1 MGELIARF
9 EAPNDRNRW
18 DKPLFVVSTREEEH
32 DGERRADDNDNINS
46 DDDLASEIDK
56 VVDCIRGKTSKLTAS
71 RATAL
76 NVRPNSDIFATFDR
90 LTRAAEASFIASIRG
105 GELAPGAQLS
115 LSVAGCARKISVR
128 RVPRV
133 SELRSMRRALL
144 NLTRLHPPQGDVC
157 DADILGGYVDYVN
170 EQLNI

>member
-9 EAPNDRNRW
+9 EAPNERNRW
-18 DKPLFVVSTREEEH
+18 DKPLFIVSTPDNDAEQ
-32 DGERRADDNDNINS
+32 RADDDDNSNI
-46 DDDLASEIDK
+46 DLSSEIDK
-56 VVDCIRGKTSKLTAS
+56 VIDCIRGKSSKLTAS

-105 GELAPGAQLS
+105 GELAPGAQLA
-115 LSVAGCARKISVR
+115 VDGCARNKKICVR
-128 RVPRV
+128 RVPRI

-144 NLTRLHPPQGDVC
+144 NLTRLHPPHGDVS
-157 DADILGGYVDYVN
+157 DADILDGYVDYVN
-170 EQLNI
+170 EQLNIL